1 MPEDVNHRALLE
13 WDSPREKTMLDFQAF
28 IAIITAILVFVT
40 GVALKYETIHFKNYE
55 LPIPQWAGLSFAGV
69 TFTFVVLDQILR
81 GFVRLEEVQRRDE
94 EVQRRDE
101 ERNRRDEEARARKA
115 DAARAEDERIRATER
130 ETRRTRIETRYR
142 TALARFHLDP
152 SQFHRKQLADILALL
167 EEYRDTL

>member
-1 MPEDVNHRALLE
+1 MP
-13 WDSPREKTMLDFQAF
+13 DFQAF
-28 IAIITAILVFVT
+28 IAIITTILVFVT

-81 GFVRLEEVQRRDE
+81 GFVRLEEIQRRTEEEQRRDQE
-94 EVQRRDE
+94 RSLRDQ
-101 ERNRRDEEARARKA
+101 
-115 DAARAEDERIRATER
+115 ATER

-142 TALARFHLDP
+142 TTIARFQLDP
-152 SQFHRKQLADILALL
+152 SPIHRRQLADIIALL

>member
-1 MPEDVNHRALLE
+1 MP
-13 WDSPREKTMLDFQAF
+13 DFQAF
-28 IAIITAILVFVT
+28 IAIITTILVFVT
-40 GVALKYETIHFKNYE
+40 GVALKYETIYFKNYE

-94 EVQRRDE
+94 ERDCRDEEIQRRDE

-142 TALARFHLDP
+142 TALARFQLDP
-152 SQFHRKQLADILALL
+152 SQLHRRQLADIVALL
-167 EEYRDTL
+167 EEYQDTL